1 VKVIWT
7 SLEATDLKL
16 EFRRNN
22 KAEKA
27 ESVEFGNVT
36 RFGDAE
42 ALIIG
47 KPGQYNVYLNGSEIA
62 EYDFKQGANYNLLL
76 RGKQIVIHQLT
87 PESSIS
93 MFWQLPQYLIM
104 TMGEI
109 LFSISTMEFCY
120 TQAPLSMKAV
130 TLALR
135 YLTNAVG
142 NAIDIV
148 VMSAFEG
155 VLPKQ
160 AYEFFFFSGLTIL
173 SLLVFLWM
181 SMSYK

>member
-1 VKVIWT
+1 MKKVTATHSGLTERTKSSLQLLLLRTSWRDQIKESIKQKILQNPCPWLIFSSTFLFSPGRPSVKVIWT

-76 RGKQIVIHQLT
+76 RGKQIVIHQV
-87 PESSIS
+87 IYK
-93 MFWQLPQYLIM
+93 FVYLKA
-104 TMGEI
+104 TAELRLI
-109 LFSISTMEFCY
+109 L
-120 TQAPLSMKAV
+120 L
-130 TLALR
+130 
-135 YLTNAVG
+135 
-142 NAIDIV
+142 
-148 VMSAFEG
+148 
-155 VLPKQ
+155 
-160 AYEFFFFSGLTIL
+160 FF
-173 SLLVFLWM
+173 
-181 SMSYK
+181 

>member
-1 VKVIWT
+1 MKKVTATHSGLTERTKSSLQLLLLRTSWRDQIKESIKQKILQNPCPWFIFSSTSLFSPGRPSVKVIWT

-27 ESVEFGNVT
+27 KSVEFGNVT

-76 RGKQIVIHQLT
+76 RGNQIVIHQV
-87 PESSIS
+87 IH
-93 MFWQLPQYLIM
+93 
-104 TMGEI
+104 
-109 LFSISTMEFCY
+109 
-120 TQAPLSMKAV
+120 K
-130 TLALR
+130 
-135 YLTNAVG
+135 
-142 NAIDIV
+142 IV
-148 VMSAFEG
+148 LFEG
-155 VLPKQ
+155 NCR
-160 AYEFFFFSGLTIL
+160 ASTYFIIL
-173 SLLVFLWM
+173 LINL
-181 SMSYK
+181 YNPA

>member
-1 VKVIWT
+1 MKVIWT

-76 RGKQIVIHQLT
+76 RGQQIVIHQVNKFVL
-87 PESSIS
+87 
-93 MFWQLPQYLIM
+93 
-104 TMGEI
+104 
-109 LFSISTMEFCY
+109 
-120 TQAPLSMKAV
+120 
-130 TLALR
+130 
-135 YLTNAVG
+135 
-142 NAIDIV
+142 
-148 VMSAFEG
+148 FEG
-155 VLPKQ
+155 NCR
-160 AYEFFFFSGLTIL
+160 ASTYFIIL
-173 SLLVFLWM
+173 LINL
-181 SMSYK
+181 YNPA